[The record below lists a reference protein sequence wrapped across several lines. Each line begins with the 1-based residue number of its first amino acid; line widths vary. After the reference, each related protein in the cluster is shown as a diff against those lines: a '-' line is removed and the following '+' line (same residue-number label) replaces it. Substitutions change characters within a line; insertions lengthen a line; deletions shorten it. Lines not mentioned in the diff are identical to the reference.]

1 VNFFRF
7 LSLFLLLTFVWCL
20 RRSKDT
26 AVDEKDAQRMKQL
39 EGEIAERKREMEKL
53 NKSTQALDDA
63 IKALQGKIMEVGGI
77 KLKTQKSKVD
87 SLRESIDLA
96 NDKTTRLQ
104 VQLKT
109 AEKAVAKVNAQLAQS
124 EKEIKEMEK
133 QLQELDS
140 KVEEKTSLAIT
151 VQERSEEAEKLM
163 EKKQD
168 ELEKMKGAFE
178 KIQKKVQ
185 KIQAVEVGIKSEL
198 DTESRS
204 LDENK
209 KKLASWTS
217 KMATLK
223 VQDLK

>member
-1 VNFFRF
+1 
-7 LSLFLLLTFVWCL
+7 
-20 RRSKDT
+20 
-26 AVDEKDAQRMKQL
+26 MKQL

-53 NKSTQALDDA
+53 NKSTQALDDG

-133 QLQELDS
+133 QLQDLDA

-168 ELEKMKGAFE
+168 ELEKMKGGFE

-185 KIQAVEVGIKSEL
+185 KIQAVEVGIKSQL

>member
-1 VNFFRF
+1 
-7 LSLFLLLTFVWCL
+7 
-20 RRSKDT
+20 
-26 AVDEKDAQRMKQL
+26 MKQL

-53 NKSTQALDDA
+53 NKSTQALDDG

-87 SLRESIDLA
+87 SLRESIDLS